1 MMKHLRGG
9 REPILMQLIFL
20 IIGSFGLSGEN

>member
-1 MMKHLRGG
+1 MMKHFLDG
-9 REPILMQLIFL
+9 REPILMQLFL